1 MDALGLTFE
10 AIAGRLGWGGRLA
23 GEEVFAA
30 LEVAAGGVAMLT
42 LHVTGVAPELE
53 IKSVAQGALQHLR
66 ARLGLTGEAGNLSV
80 VEGGGELSEGRL
92 GWRGRASGEALQV
105 HVDGRGEVT
114 VRVCGPA
121 PPRGL
126 VLVVPRAA
134 LLEATLAVPT
144 GDAELDRIAAVVPR
158 DPWAFARLDAE
169 TRAQLRDLVAR
180 GATVAPDVITLGPL
194 PAARWGTADDIERT
208 LRRLGALAS
217 RLRARL
223 DDPGAAL
230 IALAANDPDPDV
242 RAQIQRL
249 LDDKQKA
256 AALGDASGP
265 AGKYAR
271 LDQQSREGAT
281 ERVRSAALQRVLALI
296 GAERAMATVEAY
308 PGPWSA
314 ELIASLLASLRPDTA
329 PASLDRLVLHPEI
342 GPACE
347 AWAIANTARG
357 EDLALLRRASVA
369 LDEGLRRA
377 ALLRLIDV
385 ASGAEL
391 RATLRAS
398 PGPFAIAHV
407 EALLAEGGSGDVD
420 EDGDVLLHI
429 ANRMEDLSPETAA
442 VLARALGATRSPA
455 VRPVLTSLIRE
466 FGSPAAL
473 VAAWACGAGFD
484 ELVSLKPEFTWAVA
498 LPPLLAEVVAE
509 RPPRG
514 GAFLGKLL
522 EGDPRGDAQ
531 RQAIVDAMAALADR
545 TAVPWLI
552 AIVEGGDFDRTALD
566 AVTLVGEIGEAAD
579 IESLLPLTRGLF
591 RSSGLKDAAK
601 AAVARI
607 RERLALGG
615 ERGGLSI
622 ASDTAGNLS
631 LAAPDDPRD

>member
-1 MDALGLTFE
+1 MTE
-10 AIAGRLGWGGRLA
+10 ASSQDGWTEAVTRL
-23 GEEVFAA
+23 
-30 LEVAAGGVAMLT
+30 
-42 LHVTGVAPELE
+42 
-53 IKSVAQGALQHLR
+53 QLR
-66 ARLGLTGEAGNLSV
+66 F
-80 VEGGGELSEGRL
+80 ELSEGRL

-169 TRAQLRDLVAR
+169 MRAQLRDLVAR

-194 PAARWGTADDIERT
+194 PVARWGTADEIERT
-208 LRRLGALAS
+208 LRGLGALAS

-230 IALAANDPDPDV
+230 IALAANDPDPDF
-242 RAQIQRL
+242 RAQIKRL

-256 AALGDASGP
+256 AALGDASSGP
-265 AGKYAR
+265 TGKYAR

-308 PGPWSA
+308 PGPWNA

-329 PASLDRLVLHPEI
+329 PASLDRLILHPEV

-369 LDEGLRRA
+369 LDEDLRRA

-398 PGPFAIAHV
+398 PGPFANAHI
-407 EALLAEGGSGDVD
+407 EALLAEGSSGDI
-420 EDGDVLLHI
+420 EDDLDVLLHI
-429 ANRMEDLSPETAA
+429 KSRMEHLSPETAP

-473 VAAWACGAGFD
+473 VAAWACGASFE
-484 ELVSLKPEFTWAVA
+484 ELVSLKPDFTWAAA
-498 LPPLLAEVVAE
+498 LPPLLAEVVAQ

-531 RQAIVDAMAALADR
+531 RQAIVDAMTALADR

-615 ERGGLSI
+615 EPGALSL

-631 LAAPDDPRD
+631 LADPDDPRD